1 MEKNYKTIQIKRKRQ
16 QLTAVKKNG
25 LGKGILPNFLRKFKS
40 LRYICFGLVLARR
53 HFF

>member
-1 MEKNYKTIQIKRKRQ
+1 MHKKLP
-16 QLTAVKKNG
+16 LTAVKING
-25 LGKGILPNFLRKFKS
+25 LGMGILPNFLRKFKS